1 MIELVSVGVE
11 LGLWQKDWY
20 SSICIWCLLF
30 IRRWTWVYLC
40 NAILEKCWYSPP
52 RCHRILYPPQGVL
65 ILDWPLQNPYAG
77 PGTQETPLFYSLVT
91 RNTQLCVMSE
101 CVIYQINYFDK
112 QKYSLGGWEVAS
124 HLFQIRIIQQN
135 LWYVLKT
142 SLDLREI
149 VKKKHEGVPKYF
161 EQRFDKL
168 RWECHTRRSKLS

>member
-1 MIELVSVGVE
+1 MVKLVSVGVE

-30 IRRWTWVYLC
+30 IRRWTWVYLG
-40 NAILEKCWYSPP
+40 NAILEKCWHFPPKMPPYSIPTS
-52 RCHRILYPPQGVL
+52 RCTNP
-65 ILDWPLQNPYAG
+65 WPLQNPYAG
-77 PGTQETPLFYSLVT
+77 RGTQETPLFYSLVT

-142 SLDLREI
+142 NLYLREI
-149 VKKKHEGVPKYF
+149 VKKKSEGVPKYF